1 MKFNVNQQDL
11 QQALNYCQGVIEKR
25 STLPILSNILLDVS
39 NSKLIITATDLDL
52 IFVHQLNNIEVLEE
66 GKTTTT
72 SSIMYDIVRKFS
84 SGKKINLS
92 LTDISKLQ
100 VESEKSIF
108 NLNCISATEFP
119 LTDENFNEN
128 EFVIKSK
135 QLLKLLNKCKFSVS
149 NDETRHYLSGIYFH
163 QTEVEDKNYLTAVA
177 TDSHRMSI
185 SKIRLD
191 QKIDFEPIILPK
203 KTIFQLCSLLD
214 SYDGDVKVSNLKSKI
229 KFELNNSILISKLI
243 DGKFPNYI
251 QVIPKNNQKKLE
263 IDLKL
268 FLNSVD
274 RVASVSLDKK
284 DGVKFNL
291 SKDILDLSVNN
302 TNSGDG
308 KETLNV
314 KFDHDLE
321 ISIEADQSY
330 GNGFLLPLGPL
341 RELPS
346 RLNQVDFKVYH
357 TYTER
362 NQNYTM
368 KYVIDELENPYHGV
382 SIKLCKWANEKVIHA
397 ISAIGSPKRF
407 YNLLEQSGFIL
418 ANTTSLLDHEHIP
431 RSYFEETKESTIF
444 ITEKDA
450 TKLKNYSNPK
460 IWVVKVKMVLNKPIN
475 KLIEEKIA
483 PLVKPVC

>member
-25 STLPILSNILLDVS
+25 STLPILSNILLDAS
-39 NSKLIITATDLDL
+39 SSKLTITATDLDL
-52 IFVHQLNNIEVLEE
+52 IFVHHLNNVEILEE

-92 LTDISKLQ
+92 LTDVSKLQ

-108 NLNCISATEFP
+108 NLNCISATDFP
-119 LTDENFNEN
+119 LTDEDFNNN
-128 EFVIKSK
+128 EFVLKSK

-149 NDETRHYLSGIYFH
+149 NDETRHYLSGIYLH
-163 QTEVEDKNYLTAVA
+163 QNEVEDKNYLTAVA

-214 SYDGDVKVSNLKSKI
+214 SYDGDVKISNIKSKI

-291 SKDILDLSVNN
+291 LKDKLDLSVNN
-302 TNSGDG
+302 SNSGDG
-308 KETLNV
+308 KETLSV

-321 ISIEADQSY
+321 ISFNSKYLIDIASQLDGERVEI
-330 GNGFLLPLGPL
+330 FLND
-341 RELPS
+341 S
-346 RLNQVDFKVYH
+346 
-357 TYTER
+357 
-362 NQNYTM
+362 
-368 KYVIDELENPYHGV
+368 
-382 SIKLCKWANEKVIHA
+382 
-397 ISAIGSPKRF
+397 GSPALIKDPGDF
-407 YNLLEQSGFIL
+407 DS
-418 ANTTSLLDHEHIP
+418 
-431 RSYFEETKESTIF
+431 IF
-444 ITEKDA
+444 
-450 TKLKNYSNPK
+450 
-460 IWVVKVKMVLNKPIN
+460 VVMPMKG
-475 KLIEEKIA
+475 
-483 PLVKPVC
+483 

>member
-39 NSKLIITATDLDL
+39 NSKLTITATDLDL
-52 IFVHQLNNIEVLEE
+52 IFIHQLNNVEVLEA

-72 SSIMYDIVRKFS
+72 SSTIYDIIRKLS

-92 LTDISKLQ
+92 LTDNNKLQ

-108 NLNCISATEFP
+108 NLNCISATDFP
-119 LTDENFNEN
+119 LTDENFNQN
-128 EFVIKSK
+128 EFIIKSK

-163 QTEVEDKNYLTAVA
+163 QTEFDDKNYLTAAA

-191 QKIDFEPIILPK
+191 KKIDFEPIILPK

-214 SYDGDVKVSNLKSKI
+214 SYDGDVKVSNIQSKI
-229 KFELNNSILISKLI
+229 KFELNNSVLISKLI

-291 SKDILDLSVNN
+291 TKDILDLSVNN

-308 KETLNV
+308 KETLSV
-314 KFDHDLE
+314 KFDYDLE
-321 ISIEADQSY
+321 ISFNSRYLIDVASQLDGERIEIFFND
-330 GNGFLLPLGPL
+330 
-341 RELPS
+341 
-346 RLNQVDFKVYH
+346 
-357 TYTER
+357 T
-362 NQNYTM
+362 
-368 KYVIDELENPYHGV
+368 
-382 SIKLCKWANEKVIHA
+382 
-397 ISAIGSPKRF
+397 GSPALIKDPSDF
-407 YNLLEQSGFIL
+407 DS
-418 ANTTSLLDHEHIP
+418 
-431 RSYFEETKESTIF
+431 IF
-444 ITEKDA
+444 
-450 TKLKNYSNPK
+450 
-460 IWVVKVKMVLNKPIN
+460 VVMPMKG
-475 KLIEEKIA
+475 
-483 PLVKPVC
+483 